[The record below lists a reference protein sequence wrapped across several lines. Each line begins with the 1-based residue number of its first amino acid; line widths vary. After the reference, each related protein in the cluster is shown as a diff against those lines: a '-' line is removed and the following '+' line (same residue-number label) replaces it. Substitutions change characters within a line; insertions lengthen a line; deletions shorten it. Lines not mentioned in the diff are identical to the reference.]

1 MFEKAL
7 KLYKEELNDLS
18 IGKEFSQ
25 KRLSEIWDIFQ
36 EINFLNCGN
45 HTDRERINILG
56 KYE

>member
-7 KLYKEELNDLS
+7 KLYREELNDLS

-25 KRLSEIWDIFQ
+25 KRLSEIWDILQ
-36 EINFLNCGN
+36 EINFLNRGN
-45 HTDRERINILG
+45 PTDRERINILG

>member
-45 HTDRERINILG
+45 PADRERINILG

>member
-1 MFEKAL
+1 MWEQVF

-18 IGKEFSQ
+18 IGRNFSYE
-25 KRLSEIWDIFQ
+25 RLNKIWDLLQ

-45 HTDRERINILG
+45 PTDRERINILG

>member
-7 KLYKEELNDLS
+7 KLYRE
-18 IGKEFSQ
+18 EFSQ

-45 HTDRERINILG
+45 PTDRERINILG

>member
-36 EINFLNCGN
+36 EINFLNRGN
-45 HTDRERINILG
+45 PTDRERINILG

>member
-7 KLYKEELNDLS
+7 KLYREELNDLS

-36 EINFLNCGN
+36 EINFLNCGYP
-45 HTDRERINILG
+45 TDRERINILG